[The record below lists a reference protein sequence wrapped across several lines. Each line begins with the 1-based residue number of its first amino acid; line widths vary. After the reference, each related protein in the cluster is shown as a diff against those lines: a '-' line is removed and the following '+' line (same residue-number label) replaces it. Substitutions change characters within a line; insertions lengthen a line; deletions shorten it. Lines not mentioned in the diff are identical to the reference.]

1 MNCRLVALSIL
12 KSLGRLKDWKH
23 SRLQRFL
30 KSRRD
35 IVSGQMAG
43 GEGEGEGD
51 CDSGNKLDL
60 FETTISELY
69 K

>member
-1 MNCRLVALSIL
+1 
-12 KSLGRLKDWKH
+12 
-23 SRLQRFL
+23 
-30 KSRRD
+30 
-35 IVSGQMAG
+35 MAG
-43 GEGEGEGD
+43 GEGEGEGEGD